1 MRTTRHLTSAVLV
14 LALLAPLLSSCGGG
28 SRPVRT
34 EPDDLTITARVK
46 TALLNAPDIAA
57 PRIDVETVNRVVTL
71 SGRVQ
76 SKEEEQKA
84 IAIARSVS
92 GVADVKSTLQ
102 VSDKW

>member
-1 MRTTRHLTSAVLV
+1 MRSTRHLTAAVLV
-14 LALLAPLLSSCGGG
+14 FTLLAPLLASCGGG
-28 SRPVRT
+28 GRSVRT

-46 TALLNAPDIAA
+46 TALLNAPDIVA

-84 IAIARSVS
+84 IDIARSVS
-92 GVADVKSTLQ
+92 GVAEVKSTLQ
-102 VSDKW
+102 ISGKW